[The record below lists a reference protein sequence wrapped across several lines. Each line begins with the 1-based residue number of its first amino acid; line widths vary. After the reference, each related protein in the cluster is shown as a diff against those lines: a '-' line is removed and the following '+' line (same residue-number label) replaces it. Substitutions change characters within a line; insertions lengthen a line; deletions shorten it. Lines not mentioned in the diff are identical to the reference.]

1 MEKIIYVGY
10 YNSLNNNQKRNT
22 VLAATNK
29 MNYIIEALDKKF
41 QVVVLSVSGSKENK
55 SYPLTK
61 ENLYNKS
68 KLILL
73 PTRKYGNVF
82 QRIIQRVLI
91 KYSLIK
97 YILTNTNQNTKVIVY
112 HSLGYLNTIKF
123 LKKIKKFDLI
133 LEVEEIYADVI
144 NNKKIRKKEI
154 DFFKN
159 ADKFIFSTKLLDEEV
174 NKENK
179 PYIIIHGTYK
189 VEEQKSSKFRDK
201 DGKIHIVYAGT
212 FDPRKGGGAA
222 AAAAAEFLNENYHM
236 HILGF
241 GSQKDIDNMKK
252 IILEISKKT
261 KCTITYDGLK
271 SGDEYINFIQSC
283 DIGLSTQ
290 NPDADFNGTSFPSKI
305 LSYMSNG
312 LRVVSINIPAIKGS
326 DIGEYMYY
334 YERQTPKEIAKAI
347 KKIDI
352 NDDYNARKVIFNLDK
367 KFTKDLFEI
376 L

>member
-10 YNSLNNNQKRNT
+10 YNSLNNKQKRS
-22 VLAATNK
+22 VALSAVNK
-29 MNYIIEALDKKF
+29 MSYIIEILNKKF
-41 QVVVLSVSGSKENK
+41 QVNVLSVSQSKENR
-55 SYPLTK
+55 SYPLT
-61 ENLYNKS
+61 EERLFDNS

-73 PTRKYGNVF
+73 PTKKTGNIF
-82 QRIIQRVLI
+82 QRLLQRTLI
-91 KYSLIK
+91 KYELIK
-97 YILTNTNQNTKVIVY
+97 YIVKNTDQNTKVIVY
-112 HSLGYLNTIKF
+112 HSLEYLKAIKF
-123 LKKIKKFDLI
+123 LKRIKKFNLI
-133 LEVEEIYADVI
+133 LEIEEIYADVI
-144 NNKKIRKKEI
+144 GDKKIRKKEME
-154 DFFKN
+154 FFKN
-159 ADKFIFSTKLLDEEV
+159 ADKFIFPTQLLDQEI

-179 PYIIIHGTYK
+179 PSVIIHGTYK
-189 VEEQKSSKFRDK
+189 IEEEKSKKFRDQ

-212 FDPRKGGGAA
+212 FDPRKGGGA

-261 KCTITYDGLK
+261 KCTMTYDGLK

-334 YERQTPKEIAKAI
+334 YERQAPKEIAKAI